1 MSVSVIAITA
11 EQKAVI
17 TRYVNVLRAKHQ
29 APPMIWDSAIE
40 GFSRNWAN
48 YLVKNN
54 LFQHSDTSSFGEN
67 LAYFQ
72 GHTLDPVELIK
83 KSIDAWYDEVKQY
96 KYDDPQGSPGTGH
109 FTCLV
114 WKSSTNM
121 AFGISVN
128 RDTTKAIIV
137 MNTSP
142 PGNVYGQYIEN
153 VLPLYEPEPVPEP
166 VPGPEPIPA
175 PGPEPVPA
183 PEPPAPVPL
192 KPGEYEVKIH
202 KAINI
207 THNIIYLIQIGYYA
221 RKIRKQVKMLYD
233 ELYDIP
239 SQYFYN
245 KQTIM
250 GTLSNI
256 IHALRRSYSKYVILR
271 IFNNIL
277 IELKKNVSYST

>member
-1 MSVSVIAITA
+1 M
-11 EQKAVI
+11 
-17 TRYVNVLRAKHQ
+17 
-29 APPMIWDSAIE
+29 
-40 GFSRNWAN
+40 
-48 YLVKNN
+48 
-54 LFQHSDTSSFGEN
+54 
-67 LAYFQ
+67 
-72 GHTLDPVELIK
+72 
-83 KSIDAWYDEVKQY
+83 KQY

-153 VLPLYEPEPVPEP
+153 VLPLYEPEPEP